1 MGAMYLLHASL
12 TEYVLLFGTG
22 VDTSGHSGEAVC
34 VWCVCVCGACGVCV
48 YVCTYKT
55 DYIIIHTINAGLT
68 QQWIS

>member
-34 VWCVCVCGACGVCV
+34 VWCVRVCVCVARVVCACMCV
-48 YVCTYKT
+48 HIKL
-55 DYIIIHTINAGLT
+55 IIL
-68 QQWIS
+68 